1 LAFIAALQRSL
12 GDAFIADR
20 CLAGHFRGSSM
31 PRYNRNA
38 ATAYREAQLD
48 SNTDYIGTG
57 CNGQEWKMD
66 DVCPLLL
73 ANARHS
79 SP

>member
-1 LAFIAALQRSL
+1 
-12 GDAFIADR
+12 
-20 CLAGHFRGSSM
+20 M

-57 CNGQEWKMD
+57 CSGQEWKMD
-66 DVCPLLL
+66 DVCPLLV

-79 SP
+79 SPQGHIAPLSTRRTTSAARQSADNNLSSP